1 MSPRNPDELTFAEY
15 QARSK
20 ATAVYPRIQII
31 IDDGEPLEAPWL
43 YPLLGLCGEVGE
55 LSEKFKK
62 LLRDDHGLVTE
73 ERSQAIAKER
83 GDPLWYLARLAEAA
97 NVDLED
103 DARLNLAKLES
114 RQKRGAL
121 GGSGDNR

>member
-1 MSPRNPDELTFAEY
+1 MDDLTFNDY
-15 QARSK
+15 QHRSR

-31 IDDGEPLEAPWL
+31 IDDAPPVDAPWL

-55 LSEKFKK
+55 LTEKFKK
-62 LLRDDHGLVTE
+62 LLRDDKGHMTQ
-73 ERSQAIAKER
+73 ERSLAIRDER

-97 NVDLED
+97 HGSLEN
-103 DARLNLAKLES
+103 DATRNLEKLARRKE
-114 RQKRGAL
+114 KGTL